1 MQLIKFI
8 ERWRFRLIS
17 RLSIAQKIGYGY
29 AFAVG
34 IAVIGTAIGLVI
46 SNRYQKQAR
55 RELILAVEQKDLL
68 NQLDIYLSDV
78 RFHPQQLFTVV
89 DNSIWFEYETS
100 QLLTNVSQI
109 QLILSKLDDFIDN
122 NPDNIA
128 IDVEE
133 FYNII
138 NNSPQTLNS
147 YVAVMKYLWQELRT
161 LRKDKQTAESEQKI
175 LSTITGEETIAIQ
188 IQLESLAEDLIRITQ
203 AAENQQQKANEKL
216 VRADVLRSRII
227 ITSMVASIMIAILL
241 AIYTS
246 KNIARPLQQVTKI
259 AQQVAQ
265 EGDFSIQTTVNTQ
278 DEVGILAISLNQ
290 LISWAGEYTQELEH
304 SRHTL
309 EQRVEERTQELQET
323 LQNLQ
328 QTQSQLIQTEK
339 MSSLGQMVAGIA
351 HEINNP
357 VNFIHGNLI
366 HINQYTHD
374 ILDLL
379 KLYQEKYPDPAAEI
393 ENLIE
398 AIELD
403 FIQKDFLKLLDSMQM
418 GTYRIKDIVLSL
430 RNFSRLDE
438 AEMKDANLH
447 EGIDNTLLILNHR
460 LKEGIEVIKNY
471 GYLPLVCCYPAQ
483 LNQVFMNILGNAI
496 DALLEGETK
505 LKKIFI
511 TTKITDHNLIQV
523 SIKDNG
529 RGIPEEIKN
538 KLFDPFFTTKPIGKG
553 TGLGLSIAF
562 QIIEKHQGK
571 ITVISELEKG
581 TEFII
586 SLPLKLNFLEYDNS

>member
-1 MQLIKFI
+1 MQLIKFF
-8 ERWRFRLIS
+8 EHGRFGLRGNLN
-17 RLSIAQKIGYGY
+17 IAQKIGYGY

-55 RELILAVEQKDLL
+55 RELILAIEQKDLL

-100 QLLTNVSQI
+100 QLLTNVAQI
-109 QLILSKLDDFIDN
+109 HLILSKLDDFIEN

-128 IDVEE
+128 IDVKE
-133 FYNII
+133 FHNLI
-138 NNSPQTLNS
+138 NNSPKTLNS

-203 AAENQQQKANEKL
+203 AAENQQQKATEKL

-265 EGDFSIQTTVNTQ
+265 EGDFSIQTTVDTQ

-323 LQNLQ
+323 LRNLQ

-366 HINQYTHD
+366 HINEYTHD

-379 KLYQEKYPDPAAEI
+379 KLYQEKYPNPAAEI

-511 TTKITDHNLIQV
+511 TTTITDHNLIQV

>member
-100 QLLTNVSQI
+100 QLLTNVAQI
-109 QLILSKLDDFIDN
+109 HLILSKLDDFIEN

-128 IDVEE
+128 IDVKE
-133 FYNII
+133 FHNLI
-138 NNSPQTLNS
+138 NNSPKTLNS
-147 YVAVMKYLWQELRT
+147 YIAVMKYLWHELRT

-265 EGDFSIQTTVNTQ
+265 EGDFSIQTTVDTQ

-323 LQNLQ
+323 LRNLQ

-366 HINQYTHD
+366 HINEYTHD

-379 KLYQEKYPDPAAEI
+379 KLYQEKYPNPAAEI

-460 LKEGIEVIKNY
+460 LKEGIEIIKNY
-471 GYLPLVCCYPAQ
+471 GDLPLVSCYPAQ

-496 DALLEGETK
+496 DAILETETE
-505 LKKIFI
+505 LKKIVI
-511 TTKITDHNLIQV
+511 TTTKTDSNLVKV

-529 RGIPEEIKN
+529 SGIPEEIKN

-571 ITVISELEKG
+571 IKVISEPKKG
-581 TEFII
+581 TEFVI
-586 SLPLKLNFLEYDNS
+586 SLPLAGILHQG

>member
-147 YVAVMKYLWQELRT
+147 YVAVMKYLWHELRT
-161 LRKDKQTAESEQKI
+161 LRKSQQTIEPEQKI
-175 LSTITGEETIAIQ
+175 LSTITGEEAIAIQ

-203 AAENQQQKANEKL
+203 AAENQQQKATEKL
-216 VRADVLRSRII
+216 VRADLLRSRII
-227 ITSMVASIMIAILL
+227 ITSMVASIIIAILL

-246 KNIARPLQQVTKI
+246 KNIARPIQQVTKI

-265 EGDFSIQTTVNTQ
+265 EGNFSIQTTVDTQ

-290 LISWAGEYTQELEH
+290 LISWAGEYTQELED
-304 SRHTL
+304 SRQTL

-323 LQNLQ
+323 LRNLQ

-366 HINQYTHD
+366 HVNEYTQD
-374 ILDLL
+374 ILELL
-379 KLYQEKYPDPAAEI
+379 KLYQEKYPEPAAEI

-398 AIELD
+398 EIELD
-403 FIQKDFLKLLDSMQM
+403 FLQKDLFKLIDSMQM

-460 LKEGIEVIKNY
+460 LKEGIEIIKNY
-471 GYLPLVCCYPAQ
+471 GELPLVSCYPAQ

-496 DALLEGETK
+496 DAILETETE
-505 LKKIFI
+505 LKTIVI
-511 TTKITDHNLIQV
+511 TTTQTDDNLVKV

-529 RGIPEEIKN
+529 SGIPEEIKN

-571 ITVISELEKG
+571 IKVISEPKKG
-581 TEFII
+581 TEFVI
-586 SLPLKLNFLEYDNS
+586 SLPLAGILHQG